1 MLIWVHLCLLVTD
14 KKAILILGKVPTQVL
29 DDTKIT
35 AEKEFCILVG
45 NIKDVV

>member
-1 MLIWVHLCLLVTD
+1 MLVIE
-14 KKAILILGKVPTQVL
+14 KKTILILGKVPTQVL